1 MTQARVPSIRRRL
14 LVRML
19 LPALALAL
27 ALGFAGALVIRN
39 VVETT
44 HDRLLDGSVL
54 AIAERLTVEDGEVSV
69 DLPRVALGM
78 LESQAQDRIYY
89 GVTYLGELV
98 TGYRDLPIPD
108 VGALQPGVTIHRDG
122 VVRGASVRIA
132 AQARRVYGKPSPV
145 LVQVAETRE
154 ARQTLERRLLAG
166 LALAEL
172 GLLGLI
178 GALSWYSIDSSLR
191 PLTRLSDAIGRRAV
205 PGAINLQPL
214 DVAGVPR
221 EALAPVFALNTLLHR
236 LEQAIAG
243 ERSFTSDASHQLRTP
258 LAVLRMHVELLR
270 RTPPGDAA
278 QAATI
283 DDIDGA
289 ARRLERL
296 LSQLIALARAD
307 EGLAETGAPAAVA
320 DLNDVATRVVTEQV
334 PHALARGAEIA
345 LDRPD
350 GPMPVVGDPFI
361 VGEILTNLVDNAIRY
376 NRARGTTTLRVRRTE
391 VGACAEVEDEGPGIP
406 PEAREKVFER
416 FYRVASRDGPEGS
429 GLGLAIVRALADRIG
444 GAVTLASP
452 AARSGLVAR
461 VDFRVP
467 RDAATPAEP

>member
-1 MTQARVPSIRRRL
+1 
-14 LVRML
+14 ML

-27 ALGFAGALVIRN
+27 LLGLAGALVIRN

-89 GVTYLGELV
+89 SVTYRGALV
-98 TGYRDLPIPD
+98 TGYRDLPGLDADLLP
-108 VGALQPGVTIHRDG
+108 PGVTTHRDSI
-122 VVRGASVRIA
+122 VRGASVRIA
-132 AQARRVYGKPSPV
+132 AQARRVYGKPSPA

-154 ARQTLERRLLAG
+154 ARQGLERRLLVG

-172 GLLGLI
+172 GLMGLI
-178 GALSWYSIDSSLR
+178 GVLSWYSIDSSLR
-191 PLTRLSDAIGRRAV
+191 PLTRLSDAISRRAV

-221 EALAPVFALNTLLHR
+221 EALAPVLAFNSLLQR
-236 LEQAIAG
+236 LEQSIAG
-243 ERSFTSDASHQLRTP
+243 ERTFTSDASHQLRTP

-270 RTPPGDAA
+270 RISPEETAHTAA
-278 QAATI
+278 I

-307 EGLAETGAPAAVA
+307 AGAADAGAPAAIT
-320 DLNDVATRVVTEQV
+320 DLNDIAAQVVTQQV
-334 PHALARGAEIA
+334 PHALARTGEIA

-350 GPMPVVGDPFI
+350 GAVPIVGDPFI

-376 NRARGTTTLRVRRTE
+376 NRPEGTTTIRVRRTMI
-391 VGACAEVEDEGPGIP
+391 GAYVEVEDEGPGIP
-406 PEAREKVFER
+406 PEQCEKVFER
-416 FYRVASRDGPEGS
+416 FYRLTTKGGPDGS

-444 GAVTLASP
+444 GAVTLASDASRP
-452 AARSGLVAR
+452 GLVAR
-461 VDFRVP
+461 ASFRVP
-467 RDAATPAEP
+467 

>member
-1 MTQARVPSIRRRL
+1 
-14 LVRML
+14 ML
-19 LPALALAL
+19 LPVLALAL
-27 ALGFAGALVIRN
+27 LLGFAGALVIRD

-89 GVTYLGELV
+89 SVTYLGTLV
-98 TGYRDLPIPD
+98 TGYRDLPILD
-108 VGALQPGVTIHRDG
+108 VGTLVPGVTTHRDG
-122 VVRGASVRIA
+122 VVRGARVRSA
-132 AQARRVYGKPSPV
+132 AQARRVYGQPSPV

-166 LALAEL
+166 LAFAEI

-178 GALSWYSIDSSLR
+178 GALSWYSIDSGLR
-191 PLTRLSDAIGRRAV
+191 PLTRLSDAISRRAV

-221 EALAPVFALNTLLHR
+221 EAMAPVLALNTLLHR

-243 ERSFTSDASHQLRTP
+243 ERTFTSDASHQLRTP

-270 RTPPGDAA
+270 RTAPGEPAHAA
-278 QAATI
+278 AV

-289 ARRLERL
+289 ARRRERL

-307 EGLAETGAPAAVA
+307 EGLGDTPASAA
-320 DLNDVATRVVTEQV
+320 ITDLNDVATRVVTEQV
-334 PHALARGAEIA
+334 PNALTRATEIV

-350 GPMPVVGDPFI
+350 GAVPVIGDPFI

-376 NRARGTTTLRVRRTE
+376 NRAGGTTTVRVKRTE
-391 VGACAEVEDEGPGIP
+391 SGACVEVEDEGPGIP
-406 PEAREKVFER
+406 LDEREKVFER
-416 FYRVASRDGPEGS
+416 FYRVASRDGPDGS
-429 GLGLAIVRALADRIG
+429 GLGLAIVRTLADRIG
-444 GAVTLASP
+444 GAVTLVSRGDRP
-452 AARSGLVAR
+452 GLVAQ

-467 RDAATPAEP
+467 HTS

>member
-1 MTQARVPSIRRRL
+1 VTQPRAPSIRRRL

-27 ALGFAGALVIRN
+27 LLGFAGALVIRN

-54 AIAERLTVEDGEVSV
+54 AIAERLTVDDGEVSV

-89 GVTYLGELV
+89 SVTYGGALV
-98 TGYRDLPIPD
+98 TGYRDLADLD
-108 VGALQPGVTIHRDG
+108 VDSLPPGVTTHRDG
-122 VVRGASVRIA
+122 IVRGASVRIA
-132 AQARRVYGKPSPV
+132 AQARRVYGKPSAV

-154 ARQTLERRLLAG
+154 ARQGLERRLLAG

-172 GLLGLI
+172 GLMGLI

-191 PLTRLSDAIGRRAV
+191 PLTRLSEAISQRAV

-221 EALAPVFALNTLLHR
+221 EALAPVLALNTLLER
-236 LEQAIAG
+236 LEQSIAG
-243 ERSFTSDASHQLRTP
+243 ERTFTSDASHQLRTP
-258 LAVLRMHVELLR
+258 LAVLRMHVDLLR
-270 RTPPGDAA
+270 RLTPGEPV
-278 QAATI
+278 QAAAI

-296 LSQLIALARAD
+296 LAQLIALARAD
-307 EGLAETGAPAAVA
+307 AGVAGTDAPVA
-320 DLNDVATRVVTEQV
+320 ITDLNDIAARVVTEQV
-334 PHALARGAEIA
+334 PHALARTGEIV

-350 GPMPVVGDPFI
+350 GTVPVVGDPFI
-361 VGEILTNLVDNAIRY
+361 IGEILTNLVDNAIRY
-376 NRARGTTTLRVRRTE
+376 NRSEGTTIVRVRRTKI
-391 VGACAEVEDEGPGIP
+391 GACVEVEDEGPGIP
-406 PEAREKVFER
+406 LEVREKVFER
-416 FYRVASRDGPEGS
+416 FYRVATRDGPDGS

-444 GAVTLASP
+444 GAVTLASR
-452 AARSGLVAR
+452 AGRSGLIAR
-461 VDFRVP
+461 ASFRIP
-467 RDAATPAEP
+467 

>member
-1 MTQARVPSIRRRL
+1 MTPPRAPSIRRRL

-27 ALGFAGALVIRN
+27 LLGFAGALVIRN

-89 GVTYLGELV
+89 SVTYGGALV
-98 TGYRDLPIPD
+98 TGYRDLPGLD
-108 VGALQPGVTIHRDG
+108 VDTLPLGVTTHRDG
-122 VVRGASVRIA
+122 IVRGAAVRIA
-132 AQARRVYGKPSPV
+132 AQARRVYGKPDPV

-154 ARQTLERRLLAG
+154 ARQGLERRLLAG

-172 GLLGLI
+172 GLMGLI

-191 PLTRLSDAIGRRAV
+191 PLTRLSDAIDRRAV

-221 EALAPVFALNTLLHR
+221 EALAPVLALNTLLER

-243 ERSFTSDASHQLRTP
+243 ERTFTSDASHQLRTP

-270 RTPPGDAA
+270 RLTPGEPAHAA
-278 QAATI
+278 AI

-296 LSQLIALARAD
+296 LAQLIALARAD
-307 EGLAETGAPAAVA
+307 AGAAATDA
-320 DLNDVATRVVTEQV
+320 AAAITDLNDIAARVVTEQV
-334 PHALARGAEIA
+334 PHALARGGEIV

-350 GPMPVVGDPFI
+350 GAVPIVGDAFI

-376 NRARGTTTLRVRRTE
+376 NRPEGTTVVRVRRTE
-391 VGACAEVEDEGPGIP
+391 TGACVDVEDEGPGIP
-406 PEAREKVFER
+406 PEVREKVFER
-416 FYRVASRDGPEGS
+416 FYRVATRDGPDGS

-444 GAVTLASP
+444 GAVTLGS
-452 AARSGLVAR
+452 RVGGSGLVAR
-461 VDFRVP
+461 ARFRAP
-467 RDAATPAEP
+467 

>member
-1 MTQARVPSIRRRL
+1 
-14 LVRML
+14 ML

-27 ALGFAGALVIRN
+27 LLGFAGALVIRN

-89 GVTYLGELV
+89 SVTYRGALV
-98 TGYRDLPIPD
+98 TGYRDLPGLD
-108 VGALQPGVTIHRDG
+108 VDSLSPGVTAHRDG
-122 VVRGASVRIA
+122 IVRGASVRIA

-154 ARQTLERRLLAG
+154 ARQSLERRLLAG

-172 GLLGLI
+172 GLMGLI

-191 PLTRLSDAIGRRAV
+191 PLTRLSDAISRRAV

-221 EALAPVFALNTLLHR
+221 EALAPVLALNTLLER
-236 LEQAIAG
+236 LEQSIAG

-258 LAVLRMHVELLR
+258 LAVLRMHVDLLR
-270 RTPPGDAA
+270 RIPPGEPCHAA
-278 QAATI
+278 AI
-283 DDIDGA
+283 DEIDGA

-296 LSQLIALARAD
+296 LAQLIALARAD
-307 EGLAETGAPAAVA
+307 AGRADADAPAAMA
-320 DLNDVATRVVTEQV
+320 DLNEIAARVVTEQV
-334 PHALARGAEIA
+334 PHALARRGEIM
-345 LDRPD
+345 LDRTD
-350 GPMPVVGDPFI
+350 DAVPVVGDPFI
-361 VGEILTNLVDNAIRY
+361 VGEILANLVDNAIRY
-376 NRARGTTTLRVRRTE
+376 NRPEGTTTVRVKRTE
-391 VGACAEVEDEGPGIP
+391 VGACVEIEDEGPGIP
-406 PEAREKVFER
+406 PEEHEKVFER
-416 FYRVASRDGPEGS
+416 FYRIATRDGPDGS

-444 GAVTLASP
+444 GAVTLASR
-452 AARSGLVAR
+452 AGTSGLVAR
-461 VDFRVP
+461 ASFRVP
-467 RDAATPAEP
+467 

>member
-1 MTQARVPSIRRRL
+1 MTRPRAPSIRRRL

-27 ALGFAGALVIRN
+27 LLGFAGALVIRN
-39 VVETT
+39 VVEST

-89 GVTYLGELV
+89 SVTYGGALV
-98 TGYRDLPIPD
+98 TGYRDLPGLD
-108 VGALQPGVTIHRDG
+108 VDTLPLGVTTHRDG
-122 VVRGASVRIA
+122 IVRGAAVRIA
-132 AQARRVYGKPSPV
+132 AQARRVYGKPDPV

-154 ARQTLERRLLAG
+154 ARQGLERRLLAG

-172 GLLGLI
+172 GLMGLI

-191 PLTRLSDAIGRRAV
+191 PLTRLSDAIDRRAV

-221 EALAPVFALNTLLHR
+221 EALAPVLALNTLLER

-243 ERSFTSDASHQLRTP
+243 ERTFTSDASHQLRTP

-270 RTPPGDAA
+270 RITPEEPAHAA
-278 QAATI
+278 AI

-296 LSQLIALARAD
+296 LAQLIALARAD
-307 EGLAETGAPAAVA
+307 AGAAATDA
-320 DLNDVATRVVTEQV
+320 AAAITDLNDIAARVVTEQV
-334 PHALARGAEIA
+334 PHALARGGEIV

-350 GPMPVVGDPFI
+350 GAVPVVGDAFI

-376 NRARGTTTLRVRRTE
+376 NRTGGTTVVRVRRTQT
-391 VGACAEVEDEGPGIP
+391 GACLDVEDEGPGIP
-406 PEAREKVFER
+406 PEVREKVFER
-416 FYRVASRDGPEGS
+416 FYRVATRDGPDGS

-444 GAVTLASP
+444 GAVTLGSRAGG
-452 AARSGLVAR
+452 SGLVAQAS
-461 VDFRVP
+461 FRAP
-467 RDAATPAEP
+467 

>member
-1 MTQARVPSIRRRL
+1 MPSLRRRL
-14 LVRML
+14 LIRML
-19 LPALALAL
+19 LPVLALAL
-27 ALGFAGALVIRN
+27 LLGFAGALVIRN

-89 GVTYLGELV
+89 SVTYLGELV
-98 TGYRDLPIPD
+98 TGYRDLPIAD
-108 VGALQPGVTIHRDG
+108 VGTLAPGVTSHRDG

-132 AQARRVYGKPSPV
+132 AQERRIYGKPNPV

-166 LALAEL
+166 LALAEF

-178 GALSWYSIDSSLR
+178 GTLSWYSIDSGLR
-191 PLTRLSDAIGRRAV
+191 PLTRLSDEIGRRAV

-221 EALAPVFALNTLLHR
+221 EAMAPVLALNTLLHR
-236 LEQAIAG
+236 LQQSIEG
-243 ERSFTSDASHQLRTP
+243 ERTFTSNASHQLRTP
-258 LAVLRMHVELLR
+258 LAALRMHVELLR
-270 RTPPGDAA
+270 RVAPGDPA
-278 QAATI
+278 QGAMI

-307 EGLAETGAPAAVA
+307 EGSGSMPTPSATS
-320 DLNDVATRVVTEQV
+320 DLSDVATCVVTDQV
-334 PHALARGAEIA
+334 PHALSRGVEIV

-350 GPMPVVGDPFI
+350 GAVLVIGDAFI

-376 NRARGTTTLRVRRTE
+376 NRVGGTTIVRVGQTSF
-391 VGACAEVEDEGPGIP
+391 GAWTEVEDEGPGISAG
-406 PEAREKVFER
+406 EREKVFER
-416 FYRVASRDGPEGS
+416 FYRVASRDGPAGS

-444 GAVTLASP
+444 GAVTLGEP
-452 AARSGLVAR
+452 DHPGLVAR
-461 VDFRVP
+461 VDFRRP
-467 RDAATPAEP
+467 PSSG

>member
-1 MTQARVPSIRRRL
+1 
-14 LVRML
+14 ML
-19 LPALALAL
+19 LPVLALAL
-27 ALGFAGALVIRN
+27 LLGLAGSLVIRD

-54 AIAERLTVEDGEVSV
+54 AIAERLTVEDGEVSI

-89 GVTYLGELV
+89 SVTYLGDLV
-98 TGYRDLPIPD
+98 TGYRDLPAVD
-108 VGALQPGVTIHRDG
+108 VDAMTPGVTVHRDG
-122 VVRGASVRIA
+122 VVRGAAVRIA
-132 AQARRVYGKPSPV
+132 AQTRRIYGKPSPV

-178 GALSWYSIDSSLR
+178 GALSWYSIDSGLR
-191 PLTRLSDAIGRRAV
+191 PLTRLSDEIGRRAA
-205 PGAINLQPL
+205 PGAITLEPL

-221 EALAPVFALNTLLHR
+221 EAMAPVLALNTLLHR

-243 ERSFTSDASHQLRTP
+243 ERTFTSDASHQLRTP

-270 RTPPGDAA
+270 RAAPGGSPEAA
-278 QAATI
+278 MI

-296 LSQLIALARAD
+296 LAQLIALARAD
-307 EGLAETGAPAAVA
+307 AGPSTAGAPAATCDLGAVA
-320 DLNDVATRVVTEQV
+320 ARVVTDQV
-334 PHALARGAEIA
+334 PQALARGTEIG
-345 LDRPD
+345 LDPPD
-350 GPMPVVGDPFI
+350 GPVPVIGDAFI
-361 VGEILTNLVDNAIRY
+361 VGEILANLVDNAIRY
-376 NRARGTTTLRVRRTE
+376 NRPGGTALVRIGRTQA
-391 VGACAEVEDEGPGIP
+391 GPFAAVEDEGPGIP
-406 PEAREKVFER
+406 AGEREKVFER
-416 FYRVASRDGPEGS
+416 FYRVAHRDGPEGS

-444 GAVTLASP
+444 GAVTLAAP
-452 AARSGLVAR
+452 PDRPGLVVS
-461 VDFRVP
+461 VDFREP
-467 RDAATPAEP
+467 HPADR

>member
-1 MTQARVPSIRRRL
+1 
-14 LVRML
+14 ML

-27 ALGFAGALVIRN
+27 LLGFAGALVIRD

-89 GVTYLGELV
+89 SVTYGGALV
-98 TGYRDLPIPD
+98 TGYRDLPGLD
-108 VGALQPGVTIHRDG
+108 VDSLPPGATTHRDG

-154 ARQTLERRLLAG
+154 AREGLERRLLTG

-172 GLLGLI
+172 GLMGLI
-178 GALSWYSIDSSLR
+178 GALSWYSIDSSLK
-191 PLTRLSDAIGRRAV
+191 PLTRLSDAISRRAV

-214 DVAGVPR
+214 DIAGVPR
-221 EALAPVFALNTLLHR
+221 EALAPVLAFNTLLQR
-236 LEQAIAG
+236 LEQSIAG
-243 ERSFTSDASHQLRTP
+243 ERTFTSDASHQLRTP

-270 RTPPGDAA
+270 RIAAGDPAHAA
-278 QAATI
+278 AI

-296 LSQLIALARAD
+296 LAHLLALARAD
-307 EGLAETGAPAAVA
+307 AGAADSDAPVA
-320 DLNDVATRVVTEQV
+320 TTDLNDIAARVVTEQV
-334 PHALARGAEIA
+334 PHALARRSEIV

-350 GPMPVVGDPFI
+350 GAVPVVGDPFI

-376 NRARGTTTLRVRRTE
+376 NRPEGTILVRVRRTE
-391 VGACAEVEDEGPGIP
+391 IGACLEIEDEGPGLP
-406 PEAREKVFER
+406 PEAFEKVFER
-416 FYRVASRDGPEGS
+416 FYRVATRDGPDGS
-429 GLGLAIVRALADRIG
+429 GLGLAIVRALTDRIG
-444 GAVTLASP
+444 GAVTLASRTD
-452 AARSGLVAR
+452 RSGLVAR
-461 VDFRVP
+461 VSFRIS
-467 RDAATPAEP
+467 

>member
-1 MTQARVPSIRRRL
+1 MTPPRAPSIRRRL

-27 ALGFAGALVIRN
+27 LLGFAGALVIRN

-89 GVTYLGELV
+89 SVTYGGALV
-98 TGYRDLPIPD
+98 TGYRDLPGLD
-108 VGALQPGVTIHRDG
+108 VDTLPLGGTTHRDG
-122 VVRGASVRIA
+122 IVRGAAVRIA
-132 AQARRVYGKPSPV
+132 AQARRVYGKPGPV

-154 ARQTLERRLLAG
+154 ARQGLERRLLAG

-172 GLLGLI
+172 GLMGLI

-191 PLTRLSDAIGRRAV
+191 PLTRLSDAIDRRAV

-221 EALAPVFALNTLLHR
+221 EALAPVLALNTLLKR

-243 ERSFTSDASHQLRTP
+243 ERTFTSDASHQLRTP

-270 RTPPGDAA
+270 RLTPGEPAHAA
-278 QAATI
+278 AI

-296 LSQLIALARAD
+296 LAQLIALARAD
-307 EGLAETGAPAAVA
+307 AGAAATDAAAAIA
-320 DLNDVATRVVTEQV
+320 DLNDIAARVVTEQV
-334 PHALARGAEIA
+334 PHALARGGEIV

-350 GPMPVVGDPFI
+350 GAVPVVGDPFI

-376 NRARGTTTLRVRRTE
+376 NRPGGTTVVRVRRTE
-391 VGACAEVEDEGPGIP
+391 TGACVDVEDEGPGIP
-406 PEAREKVFER
+406 PEVREKVFER
-416 FYRVASRDGPEGS
+416 FYRVATRDGPDGS

-444 GAVTLASP
+444 GAVTLGSRAGG
-452 AARSGLVAR
+452 SGLVAR
-461 VDFRVP
+461 ASFRAP
-467 RDAATPAEP
+467 

>member
-1 MTQARVPSIRRRL
+1 MSTARIPSLRRRL

-19 LPALALAL
+19 LPVLALAL
-27 ALGFAGALVIRN
+27 LLGFAGALVIGN

-89 GVTYLGELV
+89 SVTYLGALV
-98 TGYRDLPIPD
+98 TGYRDLPLAD
-108 VGALQPGVTIHRDG
+108 VDRLTPGVTAHRDG
-122 VVRGASVRIA
+122 IVRGASVRIA
-132 AQARRVYGKPSPV
+132 AQARRIYGKPSPV

-166 LALAEL
+166 LAFAEL

-178 GALSWYSIDSSLR
+178 GTLSWYSIDSGLR
-191 PLTRLSDAIGRRAV
+191 PLTRLSDEIGRRAV

-221 EALAPVFALNTLLHR
+221 EAMAPVLALNTLLRR
-236 LEQAIAG
+236 LEHSIEG
-243 ERSFTSDASHQLRTP
+243 ERTFTADASHQLRTP

-270 RTPPGDAA
+270 RAAPGDPA

-283 DDIDGA
+283 DEIEGA

-296 LSQLIALARAD
+296 LAQLIALARAD
-307 EGLAETGAPAAVA
+307 EGAGTGPVA
-320 DLNDVATRVVTEQV
+320 TTDLNEVAARVVTEQV
-334 PHALARGAEIA
+334 APALARGTEIV

-350 GPMPVVGDPFI
+350 GAVPVLGDPFI
-361 VGEILTNLVDNAIRY
+361 AGEILSNLVDNAIRY
-376 NRARGTTTLRVRRTE
+376 NRPGGTTTVRVARTE
-391 VGACAEVEDEGPGIP
+391 SGARLEVEDEGPGIP
-406 PEAREKVFER
+406 AGEREKVFER
-416 FYRVASRDGPEGS
+416 FYRVVSRGGPEGS

-444 GAVTLASP
+444 GAVTLR
-452 AARSGLVAR
+452 ARPEGPGLVAR

-467 RDAATPAEP
+467 PSV

>member
-1 MTQARVPSIRRRL
+1 
-14 LVRML
+14 ML

-27 ALGFAGALVIRN
+27 LLGFAGALVIRN

-89 GVTYLGELV
+89 SVTYGGALV
-98 TGYRDLPIPD
+98 TGYRDFPGLDVDTLP
-108 VGALQPGVTIHRDG
+108 LGVTTHREG
-122 VVRGASVRIA
+122 IVRGASVRIA
-132 AQARRVYGKPSPV
+132 AQARRVYGKPNPV

-154 ARQTLERRLLAG
+154 ARQGLERSLLAG
-166 LALAEL
+166 LVLAEL
-172 GLLGLI
+172 GLMGLI

-191 PLTRLSDAIGRRAV
+191 PLTRLSDAIDRRAV

-221 EALAPVFALNTLLHR
+221 EALAPVHALNTLLER
-236 LEQAIAG
+236 LAQAIAG
-243 ERSFTSDASHQLRTP
+243 ERTFTSDASHQLRTP

-270 RTPPGDAA
+270 RLTPGESAYAA
-278 QAATI
+278 AI

-296 LSQLIALARAD
+296 LAQLIALARAD
-307 EGLAETGAPAAVA
+307 AGAAGTDARAAIA
-320 DLNDVATRVVTEQV
+320 DLNDIAARVVTEQV
-334 PHALARGAEIA
+334 PHALARRGEIV

-350 GPMPVVGDPFI
+350 GAVPVVGDPFI

-376 NRARGTTTLRVRRTE
+376 NRPEGITIVRVRRTE
-391 VGACAEVEDEGPGIP
+391 IGACLEVEDEGPGIP
-406 PEAREKVFER
+406 PEVREIVFER
-416 FYRVASRDGPEGS
+416 FYRVATRNGPDGS

-444 GAVTLASP
+444 GAVTLGS
-452 AARSGLVAR
+452 RVGKSGLVAR
-461 VDFRVP
+461 ASFRVP
-467 RDAATPAEP
+467 

>member
-1 MTQARVPSIRRRL
+1 MTTARTTSLRRRL

-19 LPALALAL
+19 LPVLALAL
-27 ALGFAGALVIRN
+27 LLGFAGALVIRD

-89 GVTYLGELV
+89 SVTYLGALV
-98 TGYRDLPIPD
+98 TGYRDLPILD
-108 VGALQPGVTIHRDG
+108 VGTLVPGVTTHRDG

-132 AQARRVYGKPSPV
+132 AQARRVYGRPSPV

-166 LALAEL
+166 LAFAEF

-191 PLTRLSDAIGRRAV
+191 PLTRLSDEISRRAV

-221 EALAPVFALNTLLHR
+221 EAMAPVLALNTLLHR

-243 ERSFTSDASHQLRTP
+243 ERTFTSDASHQLRTP

-270 RTPPGDAA
+270 RTATGEPAHAA
-278 QAATI
+278 AV

-307 EGLAETGAPAAVA
+307 EGPGDTRASAAIT
-320 DLNDVATRVVTEQV
+320 DLNDVAARVVTEQV
-334 PHALARGAEIA
+334 PNALARATEIV

-350 GPMPVVGDPFI
+350 GAVPVIGDPFI

-376 NRARGTTTLRVRRTE
+376 NRAGGTTTVRVKRTE
-391 VGACAEVEDEGPGIP
+391 SGACVAVEDEGPGIP
-406 PEAREKVFER
+406 LEEREKVFER
-416 FYRVASRDGPEGS
+416 FYRVASRDGPDGS
-429 GLGLAIVRALADRIG
+429 GLGLAIVRTLADRIG
-444 GAVTLASP
+444 GAVNLVSRADRP
-452 AARSGLVAR
+452 GLVAQ

-467 RDAATPAEP
+467 HTP

>member
-1 MTQARVPSIRRRL
+1 
-14 LVRML
+14 ML
-19 LPALALAL
+19 MPVLALAL
-27 ALGFAGALVIRN
+27 LLGCAGALVIRN

-89 GVTYLGELV
+89 SVTYLGALV
-98 TGYRDLPIPD
+98 TGYRDLPMPD
-108 VGALQPGVTIHRDG
+108 AGPLVPGETVHRDG

-132 AQARRVYGKPSPV
+132 AQARRVYGKPDPV

-166 LALAEL
+166 LAFAEL

-178 GALSWYSIDSSLR
+178 GTLSWYSIDSGLR
-191 PLTRLSDAIGRRAV
+191 PLTRLSDEISRRAV
-205 PGAINLQPL
+205 PGAISLQPL

-221 EALAPVFALNTLLHR
+221 EAMAPVLALNTLLHR
-236 LEQAIAG
+236 LEQSIEG
-243 ERSFTSDASHQLRTP
+243 ERTFTSDASHQLRTP

-270 RTPPGDAA
+270 RTPGNPS
-278 QAATI
+278 QAAAV

-307 EGLAETGAPAAVA
+307 AGSGDEPAPQAVI
-320 DLNDVATRVVTEQV
+320 DLNDVAVRVVTEQV
-334 PHALARGAEIA
+334 SHALSRGTEIV
-345 LDRPD
+345 LDRPED
-350 GPMPVVGDPFI
+350 AVPVIGDAFI

-376 NRARGTTTLRVRRTE
+376 NRAGGTTTVQVRRT
-391 VGACAEVEDEGPGIP
+391 VSGACAEVRDEGPGIP
-406 PEAREKVFER
+406 AGEREKVFER
-416 FYRVASRDGPEGS
+416 FYRVASRNGPEGS
-429 GLGLAIVRALADRIG
+429 GLGLAIVRTLADRVG
-444 GAVTLASP
+444 GTVTLED
-452 AARSGLVAR
+452 RDEGSGLVAR
-461 VDFRVP
+461 AAFRSP
-467 RDAATPAEP
+467 RP

>member
-1 MTQARVPSIRRRL
+1 MTRPRAPSIRRRL

-27 ALGFAGALVIRN
+27 LLGFAGALVIRN

-89 GVTYLGELV
+89 SVTYGGALV
-98 TGYRDLPIPD
+98 TGYRDLPGLNVDTLP
-108 VGALQPGVTIHRDG
+108 LGVTTHRDG
-122 VVRGASVRIA
+122 IVRGAAVRIA
-132 AQARRVYGKPSPV
+132 AQARRVYGKPDPV

-154 ARQTLERRLLAG
+154 ARQGLERRLLAG

-172 GLLGLI
+172 GLMGLI

-191 PLTRLSDAIGRRAV
+191 PLTRLSDAIDRRAV

-214 DVAGVPR
+214 DMAGVPR
-221 EALAPVFALNTLLHR
+221 EALAPVLALNTLLER
-236 LEQAIAG
+236 LEQSIAG
-243 ERSFTSDASHQLRTP
+243 ERTFTSDASHQLRTP

-270 RTPPGDAA
+270 RLTPGESAHAA
-278 QAATI
+278 AI
-283 DDIDGA
+283 DEIDGA

-296 LSQLIALARAD
+296 LAQLIALARAD
-307 EGLAETGAPAAVA
+307 AAA
-320 DLNDVATRVVTEQV
+320 AGTDAAAAITDLNDVAARVVTEQV
-334 PHALARGAEIA
+334 PHALARGSEIV

-350 GPMPVVGDPFI
+350 GAVPVVGDAFI

-376 NRARGTTTLRVRRTE
+376 NRPEGTTVVRVRRTE
-391 VGACAEVEDEGPGIP
+391 TGACLDVEDEGPGIP
-406 PEAREKVFER
+406 PEVREKVFER
-416 FYRVASRDGPEGS
+416 FYRVATRDGPDGS

-444 GAVTLASP
+444 GAVTLGSRAGG
-452 AARSGLVAR
+452 SGLVAR
-461 VDFRVP
+461 ASFRAP
-467 RDAATPAEP
+467 

>member
-1 MTQARVPSIRRRL
+1 
-14 LVRML
+14 ML
-19 LPALALAL
+19 LPVLALAL
-27 ALGFAGALVIRN
+27 MLGCAGALVIRD

-89 GVTYLGELV
+89 SVTYRGELV
-98 TGYRDLPIPD
+98 TGYRDLPAVDIGTL
-108 VGALQPGVTIHRDG
+108 VPGVTAHRDG
-122 VVRGASVRIA
+122 VVRGAGVRIA
-132 AQARRVYGKPSPV
+132 AQARRVYGKPDLV

-154 ARQTLERRLLAG
+154 ARQSLERRLLTG

-172 GLLGLI
+172 GLLALI
-178 GALSWYSIDSSLR
+178 GTLSWYSIDSGLR

-205 PGAINLQPL
+205 PGAVSLQPL
-214 DVAGVPR
+214 DVARVPR
-221 EALAPVFALNTLLHR
+221 EAMAPVLALNTLLHR
-236 LEQAIAG
+236 LDQAIEG

-258 LAVLRMHVELLR
+258 LAGLRMHVELLR
-270 RTPPGDAA
+270 RSPPGDPAREAA
-278 QAATI
+278 I
-283 DDIDGA
+283 DEIDGA

-307 EGLAETGAPAAVA
+307 QGQGGEPASSATA
-320 DLNDVATRVVTEQV
+320 DLGEVATRVVTEQV
-334 PHALARGAEIA
+334 THALSRGTEIV

-350 GPMPVVGDPFI
+350 GALPILGDPFI
-361 VGEILTNLVDNAIRY
+361 VGEILANLVDNAIRY
-376 NRARGTTTLRVRRTE
+376 NRAGGVTTLRLARADA
-391 VGACAEVEDEGPGIP
+391 GACAIVEDEGPGIP
-406 PEAREKVFER
+406 AGERERVFER
-416 FYRVASRDGPEGS
+416 FYRVASRNGPDGS

-444 GAVTLASP
+444 GAVTLA
-452 AARSGLVAR
+452 ARADGPGLVAR

-467 RDAATPAEP
+467 PRS